1 MAFQQK
7 PQSPLFHKIQLKAE
21 KVNTGDVV
29 ITNTS
34 ENLDDVGK
42 ARFILVKSK
51 LSPAAMRQY
60 LSPEG
65 IIGKYFAYFTQTNSF
80 YNEKEST
87 QKGQK

>member
-1 MAFQQK
+1 M
-7 PQSPLFHKIQLKAE
+7 
-21 KVNTGDVV
+21 

-42 ARFILVKSK
+42 ALV
-51 LSPAAMRQY
+51 Y
-60 LSPEG
+60 LGKEQAVTGGHATIFKPREG